1 MIERNIIRVDN
12 FLTDIEFDKFN
23 EELLKLNSSLREE
36 TKQENNSE
44 ITIKYSRVYLDD
56 YYVDNRDKSNILK
69 IIHAN
74 LFNEKIYNK
83 IPVTEELLK
92 MIPISDHS
100 ECQYTVYP
108 KGGSYSWHTDYNID
122 RYYSRPF
129 RIANYIY
136 YLNDDFDGGEL
147 HISYKKDSVNG
158 VDKLLTEAIN
168 YTDMTAGLKS
178 DIIIVPKKNTLVIM
192 PSDAWHTV
200 TPITKGKRRTING
213 HIGFK

>member
-23 EELLKLNSSLREE
+23 EELLILNYSLREE
-36 TKQENNSE
+36 TKQENNSQ
-44 ITIKYSRVYLDD
+44 ITIKYSRVYVDM
-56 YYVDNRDKSNILK
+56 YYDGNRDKSNILK
-69 IIHAN
+69 IIQAK
-74 LFNEKIYNK
+74 LFNEKMYNK
-83 IPVTEELLK
+83 IPTTEALLK
-92 MIPISDHS
+92 MIPLSNHS
-100 ECQYTVYP
+100 ECQYTIYN

-129 RIANYIY
+129 RVANYIY

-158 VDKLLTEAIN
+158 VDKILTEKIN
-168 YTDMTAGLKS
+168 YADMTAGLTS
-178 DIIIVPKKNTLVIM
+178 DIIIVPKKNTLIIM

-213 HIGFK
+213 HIGFV